1 MKAKELIAAL
11 ETMPPD
17 ANVTHLWDGEARTS
31 IEHVWLS
38 RGGYVVTA
46 DCEMTCYSD
55 DTRPLTAPTED
66 EDPVWQTPGK
76 SRGEVLSS
84 DIRITRSK
92 AKAAYLE
99 WLCVSDEVLEEFLD
113 RMITPKLFDAVVVPD
128 EAENNDEMLADF
140 IKAGNSR

>member
-1 MKAKELIAAL
+1 MKTKELIAAL

-46 DCEMTCYSD
+46 DCEMSCYSD

-66 EDPVWQTPGK
+66 EDPVWRTPGK
-76 SRGEVLSS
+76 PRGEVSS
-84 DIRITRSK
+84 STIKITRSK

-99 WLCVSDEVLEEFLD
+99 WLSVPDEVLAEFLD
-113 RMITPKLFDAVVVPD
+113 RMITPKLFDAVIVSD
-128 EAENNDEMLADF
+128 EAENNDERLDGIIQAV
-140 IKAGNSR
+140 SPR